1 MTVATHTTTQRRKTS
16 RRARA
21 VTRWMFYTHLWLGV
35 LVAFL
40 VTIIAVTGIM
50 LNHKHALGLMPETR
64 LQQPGAFAEALPLPA
79 LARMASAAVTPEV
92 AASGIDRMDVRP
104 DKGLIKVRF
113 NDTRIT
119 EVTLAL
125 HDGAL
130 LVMGLRND
138 SFLEQLH
145 SGDVFGSEGYLLS
158 DMAAAALILLL
169 LSGFWMWLYP
179 HSKAR

>member
-1 MTVATHTTTQRRKTS
+1 MTAATPDSSRRRRPS

-35 LVAFL
+35 IITFL
-40 VTIIAVTGIM
+40 VIIIAITGIM
-50 LNHKHALGLMPETR
+50 LNHKRIFGFMPGTDIKH
-64 LQQPGAFAEALPLPA
+64 PGAFALSLPLPE
-79 LARMASAAVTPEV
+79 LAQLAGNAVAPEV

-104 DKGLIKVRF
+104 DKGIIKIRF

-125 HDGAL
+125 HDGAV
-130 LVMGLRND
+130 LVTGLRND

-158 DMAAAALILLL
+158 DLAAGALILLL
-169 LSGFWMWLYP
+169 LSGFWIWLYP
-179 HSKAR
+179 HTKAR